1 MRWRYLLFPFALL
14 YGAAAA
20 LRRWLYRSGI
30 CKSYRSAIPTILVGN
45 LRVGGTGKTPHTEY
59 VLNLLGD
66 SGQNALVSRGYG
78 RQTKGCL
85 LVNDLPKDKQTALHI
100 GDEPMQ
106 IWEKFPHI
114 QIAVSEKRATALQAL
129 EQMTPPIQTVLLDD
143 AYQHLG
149 IEAGLKILLTEYG
162 DPYYDDL
169 PLPAGNLRE
178 FASASKFAD
187 IVIVTKTPP
196 NLSQESADRIQQKL
210 KLSKNQSL
218 FYSYYI
224 YNKLESKK
232 QKRKEEDITKST
244 NVLLVTG
251 IAKSRPIVE
260 YLSEQFAVVK
270 HLEYRDHH
278 NYDQKDRDKIK
289 KIYEELGDDTIIV
302 TTEKDYVRL
311 RASAFSEE
319 MEQLPVFVL
328 PISVAFLFDG
338 KDKFDKIIKEH
349 VGKNRKNCEL
359 LK

>member
-1 MRWRYLLFPFALL
+1 MRWRCLLFPFALL

-59 VLNLLGD
+59 VLNLLDD

-85 LVNDLPKDKQTALHI
+85 LVNDLPKDQQTALHI

-129 EQMTPPIQTVLLDD
+129 EQTTPPIQAVVLDD

-162 DPYYDDL
+162 DPYYDDF

-187 IVIVTKTPP
+187 IVIVTKTPSH
-196 NLSQESADRIQQKL
+196 LSQERANHIGQKL
-210 KLSKNQSL
+210 KLTKNQAL

-224 YNKLESKK
+224 YNKIESKTR
-232 QKRKEEDITKST
+232 KRQEGITKST

-251 IAKSRPIVE
+251 IAKPQPIVD

-278 NYDQKDRDKIK
+278 NYDQQDITKIK
-289 KIYEELGDDTIIV
+289 KIYEELGDDTIMV

-311 RASAFSEE
+311 RTSAFSEVI
-319 MEQLPVFVL
+319 EQLPLFVL

-338 KDKFDKIIKEH
+338 KDKFDKIIKEY
-349 VGKNRKNCEL
+349 VGENRKNCEL